1 MKISVLM
8 PVYNERATLMEILA
22 RVRAVPIEKEIILVD
37 DGSSDGTREL
47 LAGLSGDDLHI
58 ILHERNRGKG
68 AAIRSGLAQASGDVV
83 IIQDADLEYD
93 PNDYPALI
101 APIAA
106 GEADVVYGSRFLGRG
121 RGSAGR
127 WHYAANRMLTL
138 FSNLFTG
145 LRLTDMETCY
155 KAIRRELI
163 QSVTLVSNAF
173 EIEPEITA
181 RMARK
186 GARFKEVPIRYAGRS
201 RTEGKKINLADG
213 VRAVITIL
221 KFGLLAKDR

>member
-186 GARFKEVPIRYAGRS
+186 GARFREVPISYAGRS

>member
-22 RVRAVPIEKEIILVD
+22 RVRAVPLEKEIILID

-186 GARFKEVPIRYAGRS
+186 GARFREVPISYAGRS